1 MGTRGRKKGA
11 DGEKSRNLLLQ
22 IAAEEFSKN
31 GYHETKISTIVQRA
45 NVTQPTFYLYFKS
58 KEAIFQELVDIFRE
72 QLFTYVQQSLLETGL
87 EKGSI
92 EKEIKQSLTNLFS
105 FFKEQSNLTRIGF
118 YMAKESS
125 EIKSQIASQIEQNL
139 RREQQDGYFRPD
151 VDMQTVADS
160 LVGIIERL
168 TETKLLK
175 DLIQPEDL
183 ANEIVRLLLYGM
195 IAN

>member
-1 MGTRGRKKGA
+1 MAARGRKKGA
-11 DGEKSRNLLLQ
+11 DGEKSRNLLLH

-31 GYHETKISTIVQRA
+31 GYHETKISTIVRRA
-45 NVTQPTFYLYFKS
+45 NVTQPTFYLYFQS

-72 QLFTYVQQSLLETGL
+72 QLVAYVQQSRLETGL

-92 EKEIKQSLTNLFS
+92 EKEIKQRLTNLFS
-105 FFKEQSNLTRIGF
+105 FFKEQSELTRIGF

-125 EIKSQIASQIEQNL
+125 EIKSLIAYQIEQNL
-139 RREQQDGYFRPD
+139 RKEQQDGYFRTD

-160 LVGIIERL
+160 LVGIMERL

-175 DLIQPEDL
+175 NLIEPEDL
-183 ANEIVRLLLYGM
+183 ANEIVRLLLFGM